1 MVVAS
6 CSNLGG
12 KLLTLTEH
20 SHWPLSVAIF
30 LFIQW
35 LPTQPW
41 TPILCLIITEF
52 SSQWVAYNFLI
63 HLSEND
69 ILILIKESD
78 KSLKP
83 MVIMHMNDREAGTLM
98 DIRAILLELECALA
112 FQKGPVKMPV
122 GWPYWFSC
130 YRVGPRIRISNK
142 SPGDVD
148 AIGSGTA
155 LWEPLQYYMLI
166 KVGKDISGT
175 PFREVTVREEY
186 NLSQIPSRLLSDILF
201 FLKKYSFFL

>member
-12 KLLTLTEH
+12 KLFTLTEH
-20 SHWPLSVAIF
+20 SHWPLSLAIF

-35 LPTQPW
+35 LPTQLW

-52 SSQWVAYNFLI
+52 SSRWVAYNFLI
-63 HLSEND
+63 QLSEND
-69 ILILIKESD
+69 ILILIKEFD

-83 MVIMHMNDREAGTLM
+83 MVIMHVNDREAGTLM
-98 DIRAILLELECALA
+98 DIGAILLELECALA

-130 YRVGPRIRISNK
+130 YRVGPRICISNK

-155 LWEPLQYYMLI
+155 LWEPLQI
-166 KVGKDISGT
+166 KVGKDISGIS
-175 PFREVTVREEY
+175 FREVTVRGGY
-186 NLSQIPSRLLSDILF
+186 NLSQIPSRLPSDILF